1 MRYHPYKIWGDYMTE
16 IHPSAVIQPGAK
28 IGADCKIGP
37 FCIVGP
43 DVVLGDRVE
52 LVSHVVLGGKTSI
65 GDDSIIYPFA
75 VLGVMSQDL
84 KWQDESAMTGLR
96 IGKRCKIREY
106 VTIHSGTPASDGTVI
121 GDDCQIM
128 VNAHVGHDCKVGNS
142 VVMSNLVQVAGHVE
156 IEDFAILSG
165 GVMVLQFARIGRNA
179 FIGGMSG
186 VPNDILPYAI
196 YDGPRAT
203 YRTINRVGLM
213 RHGFTNEDMHAIHS
227 VYSAVFRETGG
238 TVAERLAR
246 VRKEVKNNKYA
257 MDAIDFIENRSKRGI
272 GTTGNAE

>member
-1 MRYHPYKIWGDYMTE
+1 MTE
-16 IHPSAVIQPGAK
+16 IHPTAIVHDGAVLGT
-28 IGADCKIGP
+28 DCKIGP
-37 FCIVGP
+37 FCIIGP
-43 DVVLGDRVE
+43 NVVLGDRVE
-52 LVSHVVLGGKTSI
+52 LVSNVVIDGKTSI
-65 GDDSIIYPFA
+65 GDDSIVYPFA

-84 KWQDESAMTGLR
+84 KWQEESTMTGLR
-96 IGKRCKIREY
+96 IGKRCRIREY

-128 VNAHVGHDCKVGNS
+128 VNAHIGHDCKIGNS

-156 IEDFAILSG
+156 IEDYVTLSG
-165 GVMVLQFARIGRNA
+165 GSAVLQFSRIGRNA

-186 VPNDILPYAI
+186 VGNDILPYAI
-196 YDGPRAT
+196 YEGRRAQ

-213 RHGFTNEDMHAIHS
+213 RHGFTNEDMHAIHN
-227 VYSAVFRETGG
+227 VYSAVFNKTEG
-238 TVAERLAR
+238 TAADRLAR

-272 GTTGNAE
+272 GTSDHAE

>member
-1 MRYHPYKIWGDYMTE
+1 MTTT
-16 IHPSAVIQPGAK
+16 IHPSAIVHEGAVL
-28 IGADCKIGP
+28 GTDCKIGP

-43 DVVLGDRVE
+43 NVVLGDRVE
-52 LVSHVVLGGKTSI
+52 LVSNVVIEGKTSI

-96 IGKRCKIREY
+96 IGKRCRIREY
-106 VTIHSGTPASDGTVI
+106 VTIHSGTPASDGTVV

-128 VNAHVGHDCKVGNS
+128 VNAHIGHDCKIGNS

-156 IEDFAILSG
+156 VEDFVILSG
-165 GVMVLQFARIGRNA
+165 DVMVLQFSHIGRNA
-179 FIGGMSG
+179 FVAGMSG
-186 VPNDILPYAI
+186 VANDILPYAI
-196 YDGPRAT
+196 YEGPRAK

-213 RHGFTNEDMHAIHS
+213 RHGFTNEDMHAIHK
-227 VYSAVFRETGG
+227 VYSAVFNETGD
-238 TVAERLAR
+238 TVTERLAR

-257 MDAIDFIENRSKRGI
+257 MDAIDFIENRAKRGI
-272 GTTGNAE
+272 GTSENAE

>member
-1 MRYHPYKIWGDYMTE
+1 MTE
-16 IHPSAVIQPGAK
+16 IHPSAVIQPGAR

-52 LVSHVVLGGKTSI
+52 LVSHVVIGGKTSI

-156 IEDFAILSG
+156 IEDYAILSG

-227 VYSAVFRETGG
+227 VYSAVFRETDG

-246 VRKEVKNNKYA
+246 VRREVKNNKYA

>member
-1 MRYHPYKIWGDYMTE
+1 MTN
-16 IHPSAVIQPGAK
+16 IHPTAIIRDGAV

-37 FCIVGP
+37 YCIVGAN
-43 DVVLGDRVE
+43 VVLGERVE
-52 LVSHVVLGGKTSI
+52 LISNVVIDGKTSI
-65 GDDSIIYPFA
+65 GDDSIVYPF
-75 VLGVMSQDL
+75 
-84 KWQDESAMTGLR
+84 AMTGLR

-156 IEDFAILSG
+156 VEDFAILSG

-186 VPNDILPYAI
+186 VGNDVLPYAI
-196 YDGPRAT
+196 YDGNPRAV

-213 RHGFTNEDMHAIHS
+213 RHGFTNEDMHAIHN
-227 VYSAVFRETGG
+227 VYSAVFRETDG

-246 VRKEVKNNKYA
+246 VRREVKNNKYA

-272 GTTGNAE
+272 GTAKNAE

>member
-1 MRYHPYKIWGDYMTE
+1 MATVID
-16 IHPSAVIQPGAK
+16 PSAIVKPGAV

-43 DVVLGDRVE
+43 NVVLGDRVE
-52 LVSHVVLGGKTSI
+52 LVSNVVVDGKTSI
-65 GDDSIIYPFA
+65 GDDSIVYPFA

-106 VTIHSGTPASDGTVI
+106 VTIHSGTPASDGTEI

-128 VNAHVGHDCKVGNS
+128 VNAHVGHDCKIGNN

-156 IEDFAILSG
+156 IEDYAILSG
-165 GVMVLQFARIGRNA
+165 GVMVLQFVRIGRNA
-179 FIGGMSG
+179 FISGMSG
-186 VPNDILPYAI
+186 VGDDVLPYAI
-196 YDGPRAT
+196 YEGANGARAT

-213 RHGFTNEDMHAIHS
+213 RHGFTNEDMHAIHNVYCS
-227 VYSAVFRETGG
+227 VFGCDSDNN
-238 TVAERLAR
+238 TVAEKLNKI
-246 VRKEVKNNKYA
+246 RKEVKNNRYA

-272 GTTGNAE
+272 RTVANDKH